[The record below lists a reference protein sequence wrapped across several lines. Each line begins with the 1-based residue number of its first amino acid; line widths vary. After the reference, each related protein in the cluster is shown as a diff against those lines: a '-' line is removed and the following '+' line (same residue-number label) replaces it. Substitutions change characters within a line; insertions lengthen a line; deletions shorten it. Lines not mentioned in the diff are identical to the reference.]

1 MVSHRQ
7 QPQQAELVTGGKTE
21 QAKVKVADVVAMW
34 ANSKEQVHITSVN
47 QSAIDNVQ
55 TTGQLCL

>member
-21 QAKVKVADVVAMW
+21 QAKVKVAVVAMW